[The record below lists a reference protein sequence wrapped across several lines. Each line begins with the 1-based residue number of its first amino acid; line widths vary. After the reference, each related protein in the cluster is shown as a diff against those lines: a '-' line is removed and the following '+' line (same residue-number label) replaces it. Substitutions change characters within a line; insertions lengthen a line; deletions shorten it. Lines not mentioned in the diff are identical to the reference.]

1 MKNNFLDLPILNV
14 STILIIILGMTVIF
28 PLIVLFGT
36 AAIKNE
42 DGITD
47 DLRMDVGAALCL
59 GLVIGFICVGIIF
72 VSANN
77 EDFPKVYNVQLVE
90 KESVSEIH
98 YSKKDEFKNGII
110 NNLYIDN
117 DKIFIIKD
125 PKSDNY
131 LLSHKKENLEDIL
144 TGTHRLSKPEYQT
157 YSKEDVKKALEN
169 KVSEDKPQE
178 TAPSNVKEND
188 FK

>member
-28 PLIVLFGT
+28 PLIVLFGA

-47 DLRMDVGAALCL
+47 DLRMGVGAALCL

-98 YSKKDEFKNGII
+98 YSKKDEFKKRLINSLYLDII
-110 NNLYIDN
+110 SQCTL
-117 DKIFIIKD
+117 
-125 PKSDNY
+125 
-131 LLSHKKENLEDIL
+131 
-144 TGTHRLSKPEYQT
+144 
-157 YSKEDVKKALEN
+157 
-169 KVSEDKPQE
+169 
-178 TAPSNVKEND
+178 
-188 FK
+188 